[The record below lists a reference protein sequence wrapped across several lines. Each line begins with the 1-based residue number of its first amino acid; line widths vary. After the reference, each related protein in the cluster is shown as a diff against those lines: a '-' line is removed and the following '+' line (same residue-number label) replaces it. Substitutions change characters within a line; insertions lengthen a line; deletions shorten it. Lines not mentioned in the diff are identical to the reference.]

1 MEIPNLQPNL
11 RIGPF
16 KKLLLTIAGVDEET
30 LRKCPNHDHEAI
42 YAIAAIQLCVW
53 CFEASVFY
61 LIGVRL
67 ASAGE
72 FHPEIL
78 LGALGLATFMLMVDS
93 FVVLR
98 SGWHLSGIVQ
108 LKRGGLDVSGG
119 PLARLKAT
127 TFLFIRIQLSG
138 CIALLSGIFFGLL
151 VFASDLDARTGN
163 TYRNANNQL
172 IAQAAENV
180 DAAIQRATEAVG
192 AQNARVEALSTQ
204 LNTLRQHQVDPAAAA
219 PAVQQTQQEVAQLLA
234 RKAKLDD
241 GLLAAEAFGSQ
252 ELAGAA
258 GEGHSGKPGAGP
270 RHRAAM
276 ELVANAKTRLQET
289 AHELDATRARLDT
302 LRKQQQGPALEA
314 MRQQAHD
321 QLPVFETRLAEE
333 QAKRSA
339 LNDELTRLTRDRGA
353 AIRATIE
360 KAPDYVAYD
369 NGLLTQIKI
378 LDQIA
383 QENPKVG
390 WVILLI
396 DVTAFGLELAAVLAK
411 VTSFL
416 PTTYAALLAR
426 DAYMGAVR
434 IVDAMVKEL
443 NPEPSTDPKEP
454 AIVMP
459 PEPANDNWP
468 AQEQAVRQNPFNG
481 PDDPPPPPPKRP
493 RGRPRKSV
501 VPTEH

>member
-1 MEIPNLQPNL
+1 MWVSSRIRLSRALRAAIKGKKAVMEMPNLQPNL

-42 YAIAAIQLCVW
+42 YAIASIQLCVW
-53 CFEASVFY
+53 CFEATVFY
-61 LIGVRL
+61 LIGARL

-78 LGALGLATFMLMVDS
+78 VGALGLSTFMLMVDS

-192 AQNARVEALSTQ
+192 AQNTRVEALSTQ
-204 LNTLRQHQVDPAAAA
+204 LNTLRQHQVDPGAAE

-241 GLLAAEAFGSQ
+241 ALLAAEAFGSQ

-270 RHRAAM
+270 RHRAAL
-276 ELVANAKTRLQET
+276 ELVRNARDHVQDA
-289 AHELDATRARLDT
+289 AHQLDAAQARL
-302 LRKQQQGPALEA
+302 
-314 MRQQAHD
+314 
-321 QLPVFETRLAEE
+321 
-333 QAKRSA
+333 AKRAWCSCHCIWRRKSSAVSIMCSRVGFSSGAQFKLKCLTAFSVARPPARMPASCLSSSA
-339 LNDELTRLTRDRGA
+339 L
-353 AIRATIE
+353 RAVHTISS
-360 KAPDYVAYD
+360 
-369 NGLLTQIKI
+369 
-378 LDQIA
+378 
-383 QENPKVG
+383 
-390 WVILLI
+390 
-396 DVTAFGLELAAVLAK
+396 TADG
-411 VTSFL
+411 T
-416 PTTYAALLAR
+416 
-426 DAYMGAVR
+426 
-434 IVDAMVKEL
+434 
-443 NPEPSTDPKEP
+443 
-454 AIVMP
+454 
-459 PEPANDNWP
+459 
-468 AQEQAVRQNPFNG
+468 
-481 PDDPPPPPPKRP
+481 
-493 RGRPRKSV
+493 
-501 VPTEH
+501 